1 MPFNAAPDL
10 PQAPEPPCDARP
22 TVLEYA
28 QAVVGPPVATA
39 SGHAP
44 QQLQLDPPEQAPG
57 LAQPNVAPP
66 PPAGMPRQRVVNPPP
81 PPPAPGVAQLA
92 EAVQNLRLD
101 ITRVEVQNLG
111 LSAEVHALH
120 EFMVEVNQQQRQC
133 NATLTALAAAIAG
146 IRNLITAHGSVAAQA
161 QAQAQP
167 AQPGGP
173 QGQIPQ
179 GQGQV
184 SQGQLLPS
192 QGLSVSSQ
200 EDTAEW
206 ECADEEVPTWQD
218 LRSGRQALHG
228 GRLRGGQTTVS
239 GG

>member
-1 MPFNAAPDL
+1 M
-10 PQAPEPPCDARP
+10 
-22 TVLEYA
+22 
-28 QAVVGPPVATA
+28 
-39 SGHAP
+39 
-44 QQLQLDPPEQAPG
+44 
-57 LAQPNVAPP
+57 
-66 PPAGMPRQRVVNPPP
+66 
-81 PPPAPGVAQLA
+81 AQLA
-92 EAVQNLRLD
+92 EAVQNLRLP

-133 NATLTALAAAIAG
+133 NATLTALAAAIAR

-173 QGQIPQ
+173 QGHIPQ

-192 QGLSVSSQ
+192 QGLVSQDQVFPSQGLVSQGVAQGQVLQSQGQPTEGVAQGQVSQSQGQGSQEAMGLPLMSVSSQ
-200 EDTAEW
+200 EDTGELPLSVSLQEDTAEW
-206 ECADEEVPTWQD
+206 QYAEEEVPTWQG
-218 LRSGRQALHG
+218 LRLGRQALHG